1 MNLVESQI
9 KTIFSKGVKKAKSL
23 ISIHMSGNGMN
34 LESVMFIRNILSIN
48 IDEKKEIPIINQIHE
63 TIGQQAVLDEIV
75 EMRFFTH

>member
-34 LESVMFIRNILSIN
+34 LESIMFIRNILSIN

>member
-1 MNLVESQI
+1 
-9 KTIFSKGVKKAKSL
+9 
-23 ISIHMSGNGMN
+23 MSGNGMN